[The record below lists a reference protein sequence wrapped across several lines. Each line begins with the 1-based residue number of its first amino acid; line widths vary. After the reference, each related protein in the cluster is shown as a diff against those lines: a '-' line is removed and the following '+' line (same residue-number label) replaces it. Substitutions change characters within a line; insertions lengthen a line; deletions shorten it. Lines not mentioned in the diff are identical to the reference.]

1 MELLLFMRTL
11 LIVNLRHAS
20 LQHLKSHEIGT
31 WSIDFYNEL
40 LSPNA
45 TNDIRQKKEQ
55 QMNLETI

>member
-11 LIVNLRHAS
+11 LIVMHLCKK
-20 LQHLKSHEIGT
+20 HLKSHEIGT

-45 TNDIRQKKEQ
+45 TNDMRQKKEQ

>member
-1 MELLLFMRTL
+1 MHLCKK
-11 LIVNLRHAS
+11 
-20 LQHLKSHEIGT
+20 HLKSHEIGT